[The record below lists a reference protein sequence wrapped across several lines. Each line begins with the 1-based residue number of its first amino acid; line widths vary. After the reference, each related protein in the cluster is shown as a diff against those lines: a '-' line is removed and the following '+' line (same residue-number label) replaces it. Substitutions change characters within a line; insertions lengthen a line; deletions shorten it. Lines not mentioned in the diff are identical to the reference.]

1 METCRLFDNKI
12 KYDGDKCDEMTNN
25 LELIIRRPVYQQ
37 EDLDRYYDYTE
48 PDKSIRQSVINKY
61 KNFEI
66 NSWLKKSIPI
76 FHWLPNYQW
85 KKDILGDIA
94 AGFTVAVMHI
104 PQGMAYAML
113 GNVPPVVGIYMAF
126 FPVLVYMIFGT
137 SRHNSMGTFAVIC
150 MMTGKVVLTYSNINQ
165 QQNQTNNSSLSI
177 DTLQKTDNPQYSP
190 LEVATVVTFGVSII
204 QLTMYILR
212 LGLISSLLSDALVSG
227 FTTGA
232 AVHVFTSQ
240 IKDLL
245 GLELI
250 KRRGILKVVYT
261 YYDVFNSID
270 NINITATI
278 ISGVT
283 ILAIIFNNE
292 VLKPRVNKRCGFPI
306 PIEMMAVVIGTVVS
320 IKMNLNNSYN
330 VITVGHIPVGLPV
343 PSVPQISLLPS
354 IIIDCFVITMV
365 SYSISMSMAL
375 IFAQKMNYEVDANQE
390 LMAQGFGNL
399 VGSFFSCM
407 PFTASLSRSL
417 VQTAVGGKTQLAS
430 LISCFLLLF
439 VLLWIGPLLEPLP
452 KCVLA
457 SIIVVALKGMFLQA
471 KDLIKFFKLSTS
483 DGIVWIVT
491 FLIVIILDIE
501 YGLLVG
507 AVLCLVKLIILST
520 KPYTCK
526 LAVVPGTE
534 LYLDTNRYH
543 KTVEIP
549 GIQIFHYS
557 GGLNFATKLYFRKQ
571 VYEAAKINPVEKF
584 TDRHNKSENKEIISD
599 ESKRLRVFIIDFSAL
614 INIDSAGVATVRG
627 IIEDFIKIG
636 VSIYLAGSSGP
647 VFETIRKFNTVEKTS
662 NIFMIFPTV
671 NDAVNYA
678 RNENINIPSLLPT
691 RTTYQQ
697 IYDQDTSISQL

>member
-1 METCRLFDNKI
+1 METSRLITNKNN
-12 KYDGDKCDEMTNN
+12 KYDCDKSNEMTNN
-25 LELIIRRPVYQQ
+25 IELIIRRPVYQQ
-37 EDLDRYYDYTE
+37 EDIDRYYDYAE
-48 PDKSIRQSVINKY
+48 PDKSISRSVKNKY
-61 KNFEI
+61 KNFKI
-66 NSWLKKSIPI
+66 TSCLKKSLPI
-76 FHWLPNYQW
+76 LDWLPNYQW
-85 KKDILGDIA
+85 RNDLLGDIA
-94 AGFTVAVMHI
+94 AGITVAVMHI

-113 GNVPPVVGIYMAF
+113 GNVPPVVGMYMAF

-137 SRHNSMGTFAVIC
+137 SRHNSMGTFAVVC

-165 QQNQTNNSSLSI
+165 ENFKNTNSSLLINIQESN
-177 DTLQKTDNPQYSP
+177 TSQYSP
-190 LEVATVVTFGVSII
+190 LEVATVVTFGVAII
-204 QLTMYILR
+204 QLIMYVLR

-250 KRRGILKVVYT
+250 KRRGVLKVIYT
-261 YYDVFNSID
+261 YYDVFNSLD
-270 NINITATI
+270 NINLTATI
-278 ISGVT
+278 ISGIT

-292 VLKPRVNKRCGFPI
+292 VLKPRVSKRCTFPI

-320 IKMNLNNSYN
+320 TKMNLNEVYN

-343 PSVPQISLLPS
+343 PSLPQISLLPS
-354 IIIDCFVITMV
+354 IMIDCFVITMV

-375 IFAQKMNYEVDANQE
+375 IFAKKMNYQVDANQE
-390 LMAQGFGNL
+390 LMAQGLGNF

-430 LISCFLLLF
+430 LVSCFLLLF

-452 KCVLA
+452 RCVLA
-457 SIIVVALKGMFLQA
+457 SIIVVALKGMFLQV
-471 KDLIKFFKLSTS
+471 KDLIKFFKLSAS
-483 DGIVWIVT
+483 DAAVWIAT
-491 FLIVIILDIE
+491 FLTVIILDVE

-507 AVLCLVKLIILST
+507 AIFCLLKLIMLSM

-549 GIQIFHYS
+549 GVQMFHYC
-557 GGLNFATKLYFRKQ
+557 GGLNFATKLHFKKQ
-571 VYEAAKINPVEKF
+571 LVQAAGVDPLKKSSNSY
-584 TDRHNKSENKEIISD
+584 KSESKEVIPD
-599 ESKRLRVFIIDFSAL
+599 DTKTLQVLIIDFSAL
-614 INIDSAGVATVRG
+614 IHMDPAGVATVRG
-627 IIEDFIKIG
+627 IIQDYIKIG
-636 VSIYLAGSSGP
+636 VYVYLAGCSGP
-647 VFETIRKFNTVEKTS
+647 VFEMIRKCNSVEKVTTV
-662 NIFMIFPTV
+662 FMIFPTV

-678 RNENINIPSLLPT
+678 RNENVISSASISTWP
-691 RTTYQQ
+691 TYQQ
-697 IYDQDTSISQL
+697 IYDQNSSISRL